1 MGLGW
6 QELLVIV
13 ILFLVPIVPV
23 AVIVVVVLVS
33 KSKGAT
39 IQCPPARWNDQ
50 ASGENLPLLRI
61 HLAGRFGPQ
70 QDL

>member
-23 AVIVVVVLVS
+23 AVIVVVVLAS
-33 KSKGAT
+33 KSKGAN
-39 IQCPPARWNDQ
+39 IQCPQCAETIKRQEKICRFCESILQVDSARNKT
-50 ASGENLPLLRI
+50 
-61 HLAGRFGPQ
+61 
-70 QDL
+70 